1 VPLPEISKPFNFAFP
16 DHIQKIEF
24 VAAGW
29 GYVTK
34 ISSVFSQKN
43 RPEQLIVYKNN
54 ADNKTYIARCKFD
67 NCEIKKRTLT
77 ETNMEESIQVDTIM
91 VTSETDGSL
100 LANVKSSD
108 KKVYTIKPSINKN
121 ANIRIKNINI
131 PIPNLFKYFSPFL
144 KADVPIVKQLPVNTT
159 EVLPIADKLYVDTTA
174 CIEFLQNFRMNP
186 ELLGKLYSVTT
197 PKDKEM
203 VTRLVSKHIF
213 PLEYL
218 VTNDDKQ
225 KSGEKQFSKALYNIC
240 FSEIC
245 NPNDIKMTLR
255 ENLLFSFLFRRYFE
269 VYKVVEA
276 IGIKTFLDSIT
287 EESNMNDESII
298 ESIIGEIIN
307 IVGSQINNL
316 PIGVKCVFKAIKDG
330 FNVLDEHVDRDK
342 LIMVWDAQCLNVLYL
357 RIICPYILSYKNNRF
372 KMISTKLM
380 KLVGKV
386 NTKPTEGIEG
396 NIDSIKKMDLI
407 CENSDIDVDFLKSL
421 PYELDDEKLVSTD
434 CDHFIKVYETK
445 EIEFLAASQPT

>member
-1 VPLPEISKPFNFAFP
+1 
-16 DHIQKIEF
+16 
-24 VAAGW
+24 
-29 GYVTK
+29 
-34 ISSVFSQKN
+34 
-43 RPEQLIVYKNN
+43 
-54 ADNKTYIARCKFD
+54 
-67 NCEIKKRTLT
+67 
-77 ETNMEESIQVDTIM
+77 M
-91 VTSETDGSL
+91 
-100 LANVKSSD
+100 
-108 KKVYTIKPSINKN
+108 
-121 ANIRIKNINI
+121 
-131 PIPNLFKYFSPFL
+131 
-144 KADVPIVKQLPVNTT
+144 PVNTT